1 MKVKLVIGI
10 ILLSITILF
19 VYQNTDRVPVDFIA
33 WSVDVSLALLV
44 LVVFVSGLA
53 IGWLLNSYLRF
64 SRNRKK
70 MKDATRNNADQ
81 PVAETAS
88 TPLTSGESK
97 PPEP

>member
-1 MKVKLVIGI
+1 MKVKLVTGI

-33 WSVDVSLALLV
+33 WSIDVSLALLV
-44 LVVFVSGLA
+44 LVVFASGLA

-70 MKDATRNNADQ
+70 MKDAAKKQTDQ
-81 PVAETAS
+81 TVAETAS
-88 TPLTSGESK
+88 SPSTSGESK
-97 PPEP
+97 PHEQ